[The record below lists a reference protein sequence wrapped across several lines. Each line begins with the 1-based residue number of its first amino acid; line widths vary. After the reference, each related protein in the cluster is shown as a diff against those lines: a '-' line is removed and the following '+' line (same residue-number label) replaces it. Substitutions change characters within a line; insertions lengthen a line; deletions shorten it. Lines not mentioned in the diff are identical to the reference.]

1 MKKWNVQKEFRNSAS
16 RQDEPNLKFN
26 TDSLI
31 KILLEN
37 RGIKTKKDIDEF
49 LNPKLENVT
58 VSSVGIDKT
67 QLKKAI
73 GRIKKAIAGNEQII
87 VFGDYDVDG
96 ICGTAI
102 VWETLDEMGAKVI
115 PYIPHRI
122 DEGYGL
128 SIRGIEN
135 LKSQSAKGGSNPK
148 LVITVDNGIVANE
161 AVEFANEQG
170 IDVIVT
176 DHHVPP
182 AGGSKK
188 LPKAYATVHTT
199 KLCGTGVAYLLSQ
212 EIVAEVAHKN
222 FRVRS
227 TGISSSLN
235 RNTDGVKAHSENFVG
250 SPLKHLELVVLATI
264 ADLVS
269 LTGANRTLVKFG
281 IEELRRTERIGLLAI
296 IKEAGIDQKL
306 INTYEIGHIIA
317 PRLNAMGRI
326 EYAMESLRLLCTKD
340 EERAKNLA
348 QKLGETNRR
357 RQEITS
363 VAFEH
368 AKSTIINQ
376 GSATNKLIFLA
387 HESYQQG
394 VVGLVAGKLVEEFY
408 RPAIVVS
415 KGEKISRASARSV
428 SGFNIIE
435 FIRNASEF
443 LLDAGG
449 HPMAAGFTIETAK
462 LSLLQGKLEELAEE
476 LLDEDKLKRNLR
488 IDCNL
493 PLSYIDEKL
502 YDATQKLAPFGVG
515 NPQPTFVSRKV
526 VIEDMRLVGM
536 DGKHLKLNL
545 KSQISNL
552 KFDAIAFGM
561 GNRSDELH
569 IGDIIDI
576 VFTIEQDRWNGNHR
590 IQIKIKDL
598 IKP

>member
-536 DGKHLKLNL
+536 DGKHLKLRL
-545 KSQISNL
+545 RQSIAL
-552 KFDAIAFGM
+552 DAIAFGM
-561 GNRSDELH
+561 GDRANELH

-576 VFTIEQDRWNGNHR
+576 VYTVEQDQWNGNRR
-590 IQIKIKDL
+590 IQIKMKDFR
-598 IKP
+598 KP